1 MRVLF
6 VSAPLLGHLLPMVPL
21 AEAMRAAGH
30 HVLLA
35 AGGDALAVRRTG
47 LPVEDIAPDFHFGRI
62 AGRLMLRHPLLARAE
77 LAGRGG
83 TRVVGMLF
91 GAVNGQLADGVL
103 ALAERWKPDLVVH
116 EPLAV
121 AGALAAARRG
131 VPAVLLENSLF
142 DGPELVRVTTERL
155 PRGRR
160 GAGADDLPP
169 SAAVLT
175 IAPPSVVGARAG
187 WPCGGVPHGGLG
199 ELPDWLREP
208 AARPR
213 ILVSRSTIAGP
224 GAGGLMPAVVAA
236 AAPVDAEFVLVRP
249 DRRVLRRGPLPDN
262 VRTVDWIP
270 INRALP
276 SCAGV
281 VHHGGAGS
289 VLGALAAGV
298 PQLVVPGPGD
308 RRHNA
313 DLVAARGA
321 GLAVAEREITAA
333 TLDRLVTDPG
343 LATAAGEVRREM
355 AAMPTP
361 AELVPRLVA
370 LTD

>member
-1 MRVLF
+1 
-6 VSAPLLGHLLPMVPL
+6 
-21 AEAMRAAGH
+21 
-30 HVLLA
+30 
-35 AGGDALAVRRTG
+35 
-47 LPVEDIAPDFHFGRI
+47 
-62 AGRLMLRHPLLARAE
+62 
-77 LAGRGG
+77 
-83 TRVVGMLF
+83 
-91 GAVNGQLADGVL
+91 
-103 ALAERWKPDLVVH
+103 
-116 EPLAV
+116 
-121 AGALAAARRG
+121 
-131 VPAVLLENSLF
+131 VPAVLLENSLY
-142 DGPELVRVTTERL
+142 DGPELVRVTAARL
-155 PRGRR
+155 PPKHRDNGTD
-160 GAGADDLPP
+160 GLPP

-175 IAPPSVVGARAG
+175 IAPPSVVGERTG
-187 WPCGGVPHGGLG
+187 WQCGGAPHGGVG

-208 AARPR
+208 TGRPR
-213 ILVSRSTIAGP
+213 ILVSRSTVTGP
-224 GAGGLMPAVVAA
+224 GAGGLMPAVVAVA
-236 AAPVDAEFVLVRP
+236 ARVDAEFVLVRP

-321 GLAVAEREITAA
+321 GLAVAEPEITAA
-333 TLDRLVTDPG
+333 TLDRLVTDIG

-355 AAMPTP
+355 AAMPPP
-361 AELVPRLVA
+361 AELVPRLVELA
-370 LTD
+370 G